1 MNNGGDEVMA
11 QAGPPEPLDWKF
23 SQAFGERAAGE
34 EVQEGILLILSASVI
49 YLFNLKF
56 DNN

>member
-1 MNNGGDEVMA
+1 MNNGGDEVMV

-34 EVQEGILLILSASVI
+34 EVQEGILLNFFCKCYLYI
-49 YLFNLKF
+49 YFKI
-56 DNN
+56 